1 MVSSR
6 GIAASPINLHGRRV
20 VLRTLN
26 DADYEGWVEV
36 RRRCHDW
43 LVKWEPRSVHAA
55 HLAEDE
61 RSFTSRCAIRERERQ
76 MGTGFG
82 FGIFFEGRFVGEI
95 TLSSI
100 QRGPLQSAYVGY
112 WIDEAVAGQGLMP
125 ESVVT
130 VLQYAF
136 DSLRLHRVEIN
147 IIPRNAASRR
157 VVEKLGLRFEGIAER
172 YLEIDGAWE
181 DHARYAITSEEWAD
195 RAPQLVADWLLP
207 RND

>member
-1 MVSSR
+1 MVTR
-6 GIAASPINLHGRRV
+6 GGMAAPINLHGRRV
-20 VLRTLN
+20 VLRTLG
-26 DADYEGWVEV
+26 DADYAAWVEV
-36 RRRCHDW
+36 RQRCHDW
-43 LVKWEPRSVHAA
+43 LVKWEPRSVHSA

-61 RSFTSRCAIRERERQ
+61 RSFSSRCAIRERERQ

-82 FGIFFEGRFVGEI
+82 FGIFVEGRFVGEI

-112 WIDEAVAGQGLMP
+112 WIDEAVAGRGLMP

-147 IIPRNAASRR
+147 IIPRNGASRR

-181 DHARYAITSEEWAD
+181 DHARYAITAEEWAD
-195 RAPQLVADWLLP
+195 RAPQLGADWLLP
-207 RND
+207 RSD

>member
-1 MVSSR
+1 MVTR
-6 GIAASPINLHGRRV
+6 GGMAAPINLHGRRV
-20 VLRTLN
+20 VLRTLG
-26 DADYEGWVEV
+26 DADYAAWGEV
-36 RRRCHDW
+36 RQRCHDW
-43 LVKWEPRSVHAA
+43 LVKWEPRSVHSA

-61 RSFTSRCAIRERERQ
+61 RSFSSRCAIRERERQ

-82 FGIFFEGRFVGEI
+82 FGIFVEGRFVGEI

-112 WIDEAVAGQGLMP
+112 WIDEAVAGRGLMP

-147 IIPRNAASRR
+147 IIPRNGASRR

-181 DHARYAITSEEWAD
+181 DHARYAITAEEWAD

-207 RND
+207 RSD

>member
-1 MVSSR
+1 MTTRSAVH
-6 GIAASPINLHGRRV
+6 APINLHGRRV
-20 VLRTLN
+20 VLRTLG
-26 DADYEGWVEV
+26 DGDYDGWLEV
-36 RRRCHDW
+36 RRRCHEW
-43 LVKWEPRSVHAA
+43 LVKWEPRSAHAA

-61 RSFTSRCAIRERERQ
+61 RSFSSRCAIRERERQ
-76 MGTGFG
+76 MGSGFG

-100 QRGPLQSAYVGY
+100 QRGPLQSAFVGY
-112 WIDEAVAGQGLMP
+112 WIDQAVAGLGLMP

-136 DSLRLHRVEIN
+136 DTLRLHRVEIN
-147 IIPRNAASRR
+147 IIPRNAPSRR

-181 DHARYAITSEEWAD
+181 DHAHYAITAEEWSD

-207 RND
+207 RTD

>member
-1 MVSSR
+1 MSTRSGVH
-6 GIAASPINLHGRRV
+6 SPINLHGRRV
-20 VLRTLN
+20 VLRTLS
-26 DADYEGWVEV
+26 DVDYEGWFDV
-36 RRRCHDW
+36 RRRCHEW
-43 LVKWEPRSVHAA
+43 LVKWEPRSAHAA

-61 RSFTSRCAIRERERQ
+61 RSFSSRCAIRERERQ

-100 QRGPLQSAYVGY
+100 QRGPLQSAFVGY
-112 WIDEAVAGQGLMP
+112 WIDEAVAGNGLMP

-136 DSLRLHRVEIN
+136 DTLRLHRVEIN

-181 DHARYAITSEEWAD
+181 DHAHYAITSEEWAD

-207 RND
+207 RSD